1 VSRILRGAHRR
12 DQRRGGPPAGA
23 AIQSEAGL
31 PHHGRVHQRPAA
43 VQAPR
48 LPRAREEAKHW
59 YVYFADHLTT
69 TPGKVPAPPTVLKLD
84 TKATVSKAKDGLGL
98 RGHHSCGNKQVST
111 RLTYLG

>member
-1 VSRILRGAHRR
+1 VVRLLAQPSSRKPVYLTTGGSTNAPQRCKRPVCHETFHLRIVA
-12 DQRRGGPPAGA
+12 
-23 AIQSEAGL
+23 
-31 PHHGRVHQRPAA
+31 PAA
-43 VQAPR
+43 AV
-48 LPRAREEAKHW
+48 AREEAKHW

-98 RGHHSCGNKQVST
+98 PGHHSCGNKQVST